1 MDVDYRKLWKLL
13 IDKGIKNKT
22 DLIKMADISTNIL
35 AKLGKGEF
43 ISMDSM
49 QKICKALDCDI
60 GDICVLNDK
69 SNEENDGRY

>member
-22 DLIKMADISTNIL
+22 ELITMAGISTNIL

-43 ISMDSM
+43 ISMESM
-49 QKICKALDCDI
+49 QKICKALNCDV
-60 GDICVLNDK
+60 GDICVINEQVSGDK
-69 SNEENDGRY
+69 K